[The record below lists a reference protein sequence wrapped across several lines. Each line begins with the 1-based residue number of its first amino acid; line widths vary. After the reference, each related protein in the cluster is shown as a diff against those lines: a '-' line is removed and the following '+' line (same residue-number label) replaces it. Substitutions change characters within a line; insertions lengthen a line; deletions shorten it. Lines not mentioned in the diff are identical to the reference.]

1 MEDPFFIVNLYEM
14 DVHKSLNSYIC
25 YAKKLTI
32 VCICNRLP
40 KGNIKISGNEKV
52 TIMVKSGKKINCPVT
67 ASIELIG
74 GKWKTII
81 LYSLLSGTRRFG
93 EIAVRIPDISRKV
106 LTEQLKE
113 LESDGLILREQY
125 KEIPPRVEYSLTELG
140 KSLSPVFRELEIWGT
155 ENLLSKE

>member
-1 MEDPFFIVNLYEM
+1 M
-14 DVHKSLNSYIC
+14 SYIC

-32 VCICNRLP
+32 VYICNRLP
-40 KGNIKISGNEKV
+40 FGNLKESSNQKV
-52 TIMVKSGKKINCPVT
+52 TNMIKSGKKINCPVT

-113 LESDGLILREQY
+113 LESDGLIVREQY
-125 KEIPPRVEYSLTELG
+125 KEIPPRVEYSLTDLG
-140 KSLSPVFRELEIWGT
+140 KSLSSVFRELEIWGT
-155 ENLLSKE
+155 ENLLTK